1 MIDNKEFEKLLTTPF
16 DSGNYRSNRVL
27 DVMIKAAIEAKKA
40 ILEVYARDFDVIL
53 KADSSPVTEA
63 DYASNDI
70 ITKALAGNFADVP
83 ILSEESADDK
93 RRLCNRF
100 CFIVDPLDGTKEFV
114 KKNGEFTIN
123 IALADNG
130 ESVMGVV
137 FCPTTD
143 ELYFAAKGMGSY
155 RIKNGQCERIHTSS
169 RTDGLIVMQSRS
181 NATNE
186 CDALYKNAGKK
197 IAEIRSVGSA
207 MKGCRIA
214 EGEGDIY
221 YRYGRTMEWDTAA
234 VQIVCEEAGGIFGQL
249 DKNFSPMRY
258 NRENNV
264 NENGFF
270 IINRAENRLH

>member
-1 MIDNKEFEKLLTTPF
+1 MIDNKEFEKLLTAPF
-16 DSGNYRSNRVL
+16 CGSHYSSNRVL
-27 DVMIKAAIEAKKA
+27 SVMINAAIEAKKA
-40 ILEVYARDFDVIL
+40 ILAVYARDFEVQI
-53 KADSSPVTEA
+53 KSDSSPVTEA

-70 ITKALAGNFADVP
+70 ICRALKENFSDVP

-93 RRLCNRF
+93 SRLEYRF

-123 IALADNG
+123 IALADKG

-137 FCPTTD
+137 LCPTTD
-143 ELYFAAKGMGSY
+143 ELYFAARGMGSY
-155 RIKNGQCERIHTSS
+155 RIKNGCCERIHTSK

-186 CDALYKNAGKK
+186 CEMLLKKAGDR

-214 EGEGDIY
+214 EGEGDVY

-249 DKNFSPMRY
+249 DEGFSPMRY
-258 NRENNV
+258 NRVNNV

-270 IINRAENRLH
+270 IINCEESRLH